1 MMTSHDDLNRAL
13 GVVEGELRGMS
24 NRMDNIEALLERI
37 DQRLSAIEKAEAER
51 KGAQKFAVWL
61 AGALGGFISSAIA
74 FFLK

>member
-24 NRMDNIEALLERI
+24 NRMDNIEAILERI
-37 DQRLSAIEKAEAER
+37 DLRLSAIEKAEAER

-61 AGALGGFISSAIA
+61 AGVVGGIVSAAIA
-74 FFLK
+74 FFVK